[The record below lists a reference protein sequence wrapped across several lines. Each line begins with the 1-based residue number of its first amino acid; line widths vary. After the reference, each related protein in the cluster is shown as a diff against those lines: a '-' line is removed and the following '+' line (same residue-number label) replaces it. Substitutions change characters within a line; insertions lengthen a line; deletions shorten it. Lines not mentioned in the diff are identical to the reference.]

1 MRNDYNLL
9 SRIKRKASQSTC
21 KSRVAALGFNRRGQ
35 CVASAVN
42 RPRLSRKGGGIH
54 AEEQIFKVARK
65 KGITK
70 ILICRVGKG
79 GELRPIEACESC
91 SKTAKK
97 LGIDITSVPAIERNK
112 C

>member
-1 MRNDYNLL
+1 MRTSHNLL
-9 SRIKRKASQSTC
+9 NKLKRKASQSTC
-21 KSRVAALGFNRRGQ
+21 KSRVAALGFNGRGE
-35 CVASAVN
+35 CVASSVN
-42 RPRLSRKGGGIH
+42 RPRLSRRGGGIH

-65 KGITK
+65 RGIVK

-97 LGIDITSVPAIERNK
+97 LGIVISSVPHKEK
-112 C
+112 